1 MTQAVAPIMSKNKSG
16 SIVTLSSVVGLYGNL
31 AQTNYSATKGG
42 VIAMTKTWAKEL
54 ARRGAIRANCVAP
67 GFIESPMTEV
77 LSVAGMMERTPLA
90 RFGTADDVANAILFL
105 ASDEASYI
113 TGQVLPVTGG
123 LVI

>member
-1 MTQAVAPIMSKNKSG
+1 MVRQKQGK
-16 SIVTLSSVVGLYGNL
+16 IVNISSVWGLAG
-31 AQTNYSATKGG
+31 ASCETAYSATKGG

-77 LSVAGMMERTPLA
+77 LSEKVVAGMMERTPLA